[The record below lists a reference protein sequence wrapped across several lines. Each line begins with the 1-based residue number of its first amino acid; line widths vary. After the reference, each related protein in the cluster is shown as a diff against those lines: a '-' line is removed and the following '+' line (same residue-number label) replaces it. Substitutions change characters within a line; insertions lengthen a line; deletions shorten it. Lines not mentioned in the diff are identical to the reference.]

1 VGGDLESD
9 RRRAALIREALGDR
23 GTLMMDANQVW
34 DVDQAIAAMRE
45 LAAFD
50 PWWIEEPTSPDDVL
64 GHARIRNAVAPIA
77 VATGEHVQNRILF
90 KQLLQANAI
99 DILQIDACRV
109 AGVNEVIAILLLA
122 AKFGVPVCPHAGG
135 VGLCEYVQHLA
146 AFDYLSVSGSTDGR
160 IVEWVDH
167 LHEHFVHPAA
177 VVDGHYVLPEAPG
190 YSIEMLASSLA
201 DYEYPHGAVWSG
213 DEALVD

>member
-1 VGGDLESD
+1 MT
-9 RRRAALIREALGDR
+9 R

-34 DVDQAIAAMRE
+34 DVDEAIAAMRE

-64 GHARIRNAVAPIA
+64 GHARIREAVAPIE
-77 VATGEHVQNRILF
+77 VATGEHVQNRIIF
-90 KQLLQANAI
+90 KQLLQAGAI
-99 DILQIDACRV
+99 DVLQIDACRV

-146 AFDYLSVSGSTDGR
+146 AFDYLSVSGSTEGR
-160 IVEWVDH
+160 SSSGSTTFMSISCIRPWSSTGTTCYPRR
-167 LHEHFVHPAA
+167 PATA
-177 VVDGHYVLPEAPG
+177 SRCTPRRLPTTSTHTG
-190 YSIEMLASSLA
+190 
-201 DYEYPHGAVWSG
+201 GSG
-213 DEALVD
+213 RATRSLVD